1 MAVGYYL
8 SRRIDLSFVIL
19 DLENGPGG
27 AWRHGWDSLRAF
39 SPARYSSLPGL
50 LMPGGAEKYPTRDEV
65 VGYLADYE
73 KRFKLPIR
81 RPVRVEGV
89 YREEGRLAVK
99 MGRVRLPVRA
109 VVSATGTWRR
119 PHVPDYLGWESF
131 RGEQTHSAHYVRP
144 EPYAAKRVL
153 VVGGGNSGAQVLAEV
168 SRVAETSWVTLKEP
182 TLLPDDVDG
191 RVLFERA
198 TRRYR
203 SMQEGN
209 EEEPVGGLGDIVMVP
224 PVREAR
230 DRGALKS
237 VRPFVSFTEEGVV
250 WPDGTEEP
258 IDAVI
263 WCTGFR
269 PSLGHLEP
277 LGVIG
282 DDGRVDTDG
291 ARSVLERRLWLVGY
305 GDWIGY
311 ASATLVG
318 VGRTARSAVEEIEG
332 ELAGGVPVEASEA
345 SKLRP
350 GKRSDL
356 ADAGGSR
363 AADI

>member
-1 MAVGYYL
+1 
-8 SRRIDLSFVIL
+8 
-19 DLENGPGG
+19 
-27 AWRHGWDSLRAF
+27 
-39 SPARYSSLPGL
+39 
-50 LMPGGAEKYPTRDEV
+50 
-65 VGYLADYE
+65 
-73 KRFKLPIR
+73 
-81 RPVRVEGV
+81 
-89 YREEGRLAVK
+89 
-99 MGRVRLPVRA
+99 

-119 PHVPDYLGWESF
+119 PYIPDYSGKDTF
-131 RGEQTHSAHYVRP
+131 RGEQTHSAHYVHP
-144 EPYAAKRVL
+144 DPYVGKRVL
-153 VVGGGNSGAQVLAEV
+153 VIGGGNSGAQVLAEV
-168 SRVAETSWVTLKEP
+168 SRVAETSWVTLDEP
-182 TLLPDDVDG
+182 TFLPDDVDG

-230 DRGALKS
+230 ERRALKS
-237 VRPFVSFTEEGVV
+237 VRPFESFTEGGVV

-282 DDGRVDTDG
+282 EDGRVDTEG
-291 ARSVLERRLWLVGY
+291 TRSVLERRLWLVGY
-305 GDWIGY
+305 GDWTGY

-318 VGRTARSAVEEIEG
+318 VGRSARSTVEEIED
-332 ELAGGVPVEASEA
+332 ELADRATLETSRTNEA
-345 SKLRP
+345 
-350 GKRSDL
+350 
-356 ADAGGSR
+356 
-363 AADI
+363 

>member
-1 MAVGYYL
+1 VVGGGQAALAVGYYL
-8 SRRIDLSFVIL
+8 RRRTDLSFAIL
-19 DLENGPGG
+19 DSEDGPGG
-27 AWRHGWDSLRAF
+27 AWRHGWDSLRGF
-39 SPARYSSLPGL
+39 SPARYSSLPGR
-50 LMPGGAEKYPTRDEV
+50 LMPGGEEKYPTRDEV
-65 VGYLADYE
+65 VNYLADYE
-73 KRFKLPIR
+73 RRYKLPVR

-99 MGRVRLPVRA
+99 MDRVRLPVRA
-109 VVSATGTWRR
+109 VASATGTWRR
-119 PHVPDYLGWESF
+119 PHVPDYPGRGTF
-131 RGEQTHSAHYVRP
+131 RGEQIHSAHYVRP
-144 EPYAAKRVL
+144 EPYAGKRVL

-168 SRVAETSWVTLKEP
+168 SRVADTSWVTSKEP
-182 TLLPDDVDG
+182 PFLPDDVDG

-209 EEEPVGGLGDIVMVP
+209 EGEPVGGLGDIVMVP

-230 DRGALKS
+230 DRGALES
-237 VRPFVSFTEEGVV
+237 VRPFGSFTEEGVV

-291 ARSVLERRLWLVGY
+291 TRSVLERRLWLVGY
-305 GDWIGY
+305 GDWTGY

-318 VGRTARSAVEEIEG
+318 IGRTARSTVEEIEG
-332 ELAGGVPVEASEA
+332 ELTGGVSAETFGA
-345 SKLRP
+345 SK
-350 GKRSDL
+350 
-356 ADAGGSR
+356 A
-363 AADI
+363 

>member
-1 MAVGYYL
+1 VVGGGQAALAVGYYL
-8 SRRIDLSFVIL
+8 RRRTDLSFAIL
-19 DLENGPGG
+19 DSEDGPGG
-27 AWRHGWDSLRAF
+27 AWRHGWDSLRGF
-39 SPARYSSLPGL
+39 SPARYSSLPGR
-50 LMPGGAEKYPTRDEV
+50 LMPGGEDKYPTRDEV
-65 VGYLADYE
+65 VTYLADYE
-73 KRFKLPIR
+73 RRYGLPVR

-89 YREEGRLAVK
+89 YREEGRLAVNT
-99 MGRVRLPVRA
+99 GRVRLPVRA

-119 PHVPDYLGWESF
+119 PNVPDYPGRGRF
-131 RGEQTHSAHYVRP
+131 RGEQSHSAHYVRP
-144 EPYAAKRVL
+144 EPFAGKRVL

-168 SRVAETSWVTLKEP
+168 SRVADTSWVTLKEP
-182 TLLPDDVDG
+182 TFLPDDIDG

-198 TRRYR
+198 SQRYR
-203 SMQEGN
+203 SMQEGS

-224 PVREAR
+224 PVRAAR

-237 VRPFVSFTEEGVV
+237 VRPFGSFTEEGVV
-250 WPDGTEEP
+250 WPDGAEEP

-291 ARSVLERRLWLVGY
+291 TRSVLEPRLWLVGY
-305 GDWIGY
+305 GDWTGY

-318 VGRTARSAVEEIEG
+318 VGRSARSTVEEIEE
-332 ELAGGVPVEASEA
+332 ELAGGRPVEAARA
-345 SKLRP
+345 SK
-350 GKRSDL
+350 
-356 ADAGGSR
+356 A
-363 AADI
+363 

>member
-1 MAVGYYL
+1 VIGGGQAGLALGYYL
-8 SRRIDLSFVIL
+8 RRRTDLSFAIL
-19 DLENGPGG
+19 DSEDGPGG
-27 AWRHGWDSLRAF
+27 AWRHGWDSLYAF
-39 SPARYSSLPGL
+39 SPARYSSLPGW
-50 LMPGGAEKYPTRDEV
+50 LMPGGPEKYPTRDEV
-65 VGYLADYE
+65 VSYLAEYE
-73 KRFKLPIR
+73 KRFELPVR

-99 MGRVRLPVRA
+99 MSRVRLPVRA

-119 PHVPDYLGWESF
+119 SHVPDYPERGRF

-144 EPYAAKRVL
+144 EPYVGKRVL
-153 VVGGGNSGAQVLAEV
+153 IVGGGNSGAQVLAEV
-168 SRVAETSWVTLKEP
+168 SRVADTSWVTSKEP
-182 TLLPDDVDG
+182 TFLPDDVDG

-198 TRRYR
+198 TQRYR
-203 SMQEGN
+203 SMQEDN

-237 VRPFVSFTEEGVV
+237 VRPFRSFTEEGVV
-250 WPDGTEEP
+250 WPDGAEEL

-269 PSLGHLEP
+269 PTLEHLET

-282 DDGRVDTDG
+282 DEGRVDTD
-291 ARSVLERRLWLVGY
+291 RTRLVLEPRLWLVGY
-305 GDWIGY
+305 GDWTGY

-318 VGRTARSAVEEIEG
+318 VGRTARSTVEEIDQ
-332 ELAGGVPVEASEA
+332 ELAGRVPVEASEA
-345 SKLRP
+345 SKT
-350 GKRSDL
+350 
-356 ADAGGSR
+356 
-363 AADI
+363 

>member
-1 MAVGYYL
+1 MVGGGQAALAVGYYL
-8 SRRIDLSFVIL
+8 RRRTDLSFVIL
-19 DLENGPGG
+19 DSEDGPGG
-27 AWRHGWDSLRAF
+27 AWRHGWESLRGF
-39 SPARYSSLPGL
+39 SPARYSSLPGR
-50 LMPGGAEKYPTRDEV
+50 LMPGGEDKYPTRDEV
-65 VGYLADYE
+65 VDYLADYE
-73 KRFKLPIR
+73 KRYDLPVR
-81 RPVRVEGV
+81 RPVHVEGV

-99 MGRVRLPVRA
+99 MDRVRLSVRA

-119 PHVPDYLGWESF
+119 PHVPDYPGRGRF

-144 EPYAAKRVL
+144 EPYASKRVL
-153 VVGGGNSGAQVLAEV
+153 VIGGGNSGAQVLAEV

-182 TLLPDDVDG
+182 TFLPDDVDG

-198 TRRYR
+198 TRRYH
-203 SMQEGN
+203 SMREGN

-237 VRPFVSFTEEGVV
+237 VRPFESFTEEGVV
-250 WPDGTEEP
+250 WSDGTEEP

-263 WCTGFR
+263 WSTGFH

-282 DDGRVDTDG
+282 EDGRVDTDG
-291 ARSVLERRLWLVGY
+291 TRSVLERRLWLVGY
-305 GDWIGY
+305 GDWTGY

-318 VGRTARSAVEEIEG
+318 VGRSARSTVEELEG
-332 ELAGGVPVEASEA
+332 ELAHGSQMEASEA
-345 SKLRP
+345 SKA
-350 GKRSDL
+350 S
-356 ADAGGSR
+356 
-363 AADI
+363 

>member
-1 MAVGYYL
+1 MAVVGGGQAALAVGYYL
-8 SRRIDLSFVIL
+8 RRRTDLSFAIL
-19 DLENGPGG
+19 DSEDGPGG
-27 AWRHGWDSLRAF
+27 AWRHGWDSLRGF
-39 SPARYSSLPGL
+39 SPARYSSLPGR
-50 LMPGGAEKYPTRDEV
+50 LMPGGEDKYPTRDEV
-65 VGYLADYE
+65 VNYLADYE
-73 KRFKLPIR
+73 RRYELPVR

-99 MGRVRLPVRA
+99 MDRVRLPVRT

-119 PHVPDYLGWESF
+119 PHLPNYPG
-131 RGEQTHSAHYVRP
+131 RGRFQGDQTHSAHYVRP
-144 EPYAAKRVL
+144 EPYAGKRVL

-168 SRVAETSWVTLKEP
+168 SRVAETSWVTLNEP
-182 TLLPDDVDG
+182 TFLPDDVDG

-224 PVREAR
+224 PVKEAR

-237 VRPFVSFTEEGVV
+237 ARPFGSFTEEGVV

-291 ARSVLERRLWLVGY
+291 TRSVLERRLWLVGY
-305 GDWIGY
+305 GDWTGY

-318 VGRTARSAVEEIEG
+318 VGRTARSTVEEIEG
-332 ELAGGVPVEASEA
+332 ELDGGILVEASKA
-345 SKLRP
+345 SK
-350 GKRSDL
+350 
-356 ADAGGSR
+356 A
-363 AADI
+363 

>member
-1 MAVGYYL
+1 VVGGGQAALAVGYYL
-8 SRRIDLSFVIL
+8 RRRTDLSFAIL
-19 DLENGPGG
+19 DSEDGPGG
-27 AWRHGWDSLRAF
+27 AWRHGWNSLRGF
-39 SPARYSSLPGL
+39 SPARYSSLPGR
-50 LMPGGAEKYPTRDEV
+50 LMPGGEEKYPTRDEV
-65 VGYLADYE
+65 VNYLADYE
-73 KRFKLPIR
+73 KRYELPVR
-81 RPVRVEGV
+81 RPVRVEAV

-99 MGRVRLPVRA
+99 MDRVRLPARA

-119 PHVPDYLGWESF
+119 PYVPDYPGRGRF
-131 RGEQTHSAHYVRP
+131 RGEQTHSAYYERP
-144 EPYAAKRVL
+144 EPYAGKRVL
-153 VVGGGNSGAQVLAEV
+153 VVGGGNSGAQILAEV

-182 TLLPDDVDG
+182 TFLPDHVDG

-203 SMQEGN
+203 SMQEGC

-237 VRPFVSFTEEGVV
+237 VKPFWSFTEEGVV
-250 WPDGTEEP
+250 WTDSTEEP

-291 ARSVLERRLWLVGY
+291 TRSVLERRLWLVGY
-305 GDWIGY
+305 GNWTGY

-318 VGRTARSAVEEIEG
+318 VGRSVRSTVEEIDQ

-345 SKLRP
+345 SK
-350 GKRSDL
+350 
-356 ADAGGSR
+356 A
-363 AADI
+363 